1 MSASTS
7 MDFVTKKVSRMS
19 TRLKS
24 RRSTITGSITSISKS
39 CKLKRPTFKPWMSR
53 PIAHES
59 VSFPDVH
66 EQLHNS
72 VRSGHPCVKR
82 PTFKR
87 KKPVQRV
94 PSIRDA
100 FDEMCRSHIMDFVLV
115 SSMWF
120 HGHHIIL
127 YNFHGWKLRSKY
139 FTSYVVFIKMYSRTY
154 ANDG

>member
-39 CKLKRPTFKPWMSR
+39 CKLKRPTFKPWMSG
-53 PIAHES
+53 PTTHES
-59 VSFPDVH
+59 VNFMEEH
-66 EQLHNS
+66 EEFNGW

-115 SSMWF
+115 S
-120 HGHHIIL
+120 
-127 YNFHGWKLRSKY
+127 
-139 FTSYVVFIKMYSRTY
+139 FT
-154 ANDG
+154 